1 MFESNESKI
10 ANNAGGLVPAFKRNN
25 LFNQTTPEK
34 KGPRGQ
40 SSAAKQQLVADS
52 RRSIT
57 SPNQEYL
64 SSLGLVSPLLSPNH
78 AVYPPS
84 KETTPNVVTAAA
96 ANQRFI
102 TITGYVDNIT
112 TFINRSLCG
121 KKCNLKQLDKKQ
133 DQDRVFVQVPKRKH
147 HGKHY
152 TENDPRID
160 KMQLLIREKTE
171 DMLNPDGPRNH
182 LLKYLPP
189 FLPNILFVKA
199 MKTLESTHA
208 KYKQLPKGPSLIP
221 SHLIV
226 SMKKK
231 AVREKARPPK
241 FGGSFVNN
249 KKKDSGDAA
258 AVSSA

>member
-1 MFESNESKI
+1 M
-10 ANNAGGLVPAFKRNN
+10 
-25 LFNQTTPEK
+25 
-34 KGPRGQ
+34 
-40 SSAAKQQLVADS
+40 
-52 RRSIT
+52 
-57 SPNQEYL
+57 
-64 SSLGLVSPLLSPNH
+64 
-78 AVYPPS
+78 
-84 KETTPNVVTAAA
+84 TAAA
-96 ANQRFI
+96 ANQKFI

-112 TFINRSLCG
+112 AFINRSLGG
-121 KKCNLKQLDKKQ
+121 KKYNLKQLDSNSNTNKKQ

-189 FLPNILFVKA
+189 FLPNLLFVKA
-199 MKTLESTHA
+199 MKTLEGTHA
-208 KYKQLPKGPSLIP
+208 KYRQLPKGPSLIP

-241 FGGSFVNN
+241 FGSSFVSST

>member
-1 MFESNESKI
+1 M
-10 ANNAGGLVPAFKRNN
+10 
-25 LFNQTTPEK
+25 
-34 KGPRGQ
+34 
-40 SSAAKQQLVADS
+40 
-52 RRSIT
+52 
-57 SPNQEYL
+57 
-64 SSLGLVSPLLSPNH
+64 SSLGLMSPILTPNH
-78 AVYPPS
+78 AVSPAS
-84 KETTPNVVTAAA
+84 KETTPNIVTAAA
-96 ANQRFI
+96 ANQKFV

-112 TFINRSLCG
+112 TFINRSLGG
-121 KKCNLKQLDKKQ
+121 KKINLKQLDKKQ

-208 KYKQLPKGPSLIP
+208 KYKQLPKGPNLIP

-241 FGGSFVNN
+241 FGGSFANT

-258 AVSSA
+258 AASSA